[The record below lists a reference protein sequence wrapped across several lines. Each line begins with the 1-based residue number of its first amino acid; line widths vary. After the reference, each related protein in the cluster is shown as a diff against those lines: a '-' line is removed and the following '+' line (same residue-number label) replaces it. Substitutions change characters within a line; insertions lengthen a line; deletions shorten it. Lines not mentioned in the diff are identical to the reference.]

1 MYNIP
6 YLPFTDKPILM
17 MKSGEV
23 CKFSK
28 NFEKKMSSFSFASN
42 AWRTLWEY
50 FMETA
55 DASNLVK

>member
-1 MYNIP
+1 MH
-6 YLPFTDKPILM
+6 
-17 MKSGEV
+17 
-23 CKFSK
+23 SK
-28 NFEKKMSSFSFASN
+28 NFEKKMNPFSFASN